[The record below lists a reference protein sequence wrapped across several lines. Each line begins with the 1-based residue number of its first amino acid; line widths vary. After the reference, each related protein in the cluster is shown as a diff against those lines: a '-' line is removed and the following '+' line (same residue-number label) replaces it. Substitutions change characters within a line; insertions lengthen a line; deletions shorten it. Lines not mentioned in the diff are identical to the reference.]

1 MLVKGFT
8 NAEWDSMVSVFEE
21 KEGLI
26 GYRKVAEISGIS
38 ERRTRRFMKIYRS
51 MTKED
56 KEHIETDV
64 LTEENL
70 KLQAQKQKLQDKNRI
85 NNKQV
90 REISRF
96 SNAMED
102 YSRAIVEALDQVDVS
117 SYTRVYADKNNDA
130 VGLIQLSDI
139 HFNELVSLRHNKYD
153 FNIAAKRFKMLA
165 DKSIRFLRALNV
177 QNVVVANTGDSMNS
191 DRRLDEK
198 LNMATNRGN
207 ATVLA
212 FLIIEQFLI
221 YVNKAGFNVTYATVS
236 GNESR
241 VAEEWDWSPM
251 MATDNYDFTIYNMLK
266 YHMRNCDGIDFID
279 GDPTEL
285 VVNIAGKNI
294 LMLHG
299 NNSIFK
305 NNSGMEKGSQQ
316 IIGKYA
322 TIKIFIDFIISG
334 HLHST
339 YNSDY
344 FSRGSSMVGDNY
356 YSFKGLQVVGRAAQ
370 NLHVFYKDG
379 NRDSIKI
386 DLQDCE
392 GIEGFNIVKELEA
405 YNAKSHAKT
414 QKNDVIFKVVI

>member
-1 MLVKGFT
+1 MAIKGFT
-8 NAEWDSMVSVFEE
+8 NAEWDSMVSAFEE

-38 ERRTRRFMKIYRS
+38 ERRTRRFMKIYRA

-56 KEHIETDV
+56 KEHIEADV

-90 REISRF
+90 REIGRF

-102 YSRAIVEALDQVDVS
+102 YSKAIVEALDQVDVS
-117 SYTRVYADKNNDA
+117 SYTRVYSDNNNDA
-130 VGLIQLSDI
+130 VGLIHLSDA
-139 HFNELVSLRHNKYD
+139 HFNELVALQHNKYD
-153 FNIAAKRFKMLA
+153 FNVAAKRFKMLA

-241 VAEEWDWSPM
+241 VADEWGWSTV

-266 YHMRNCDGIDFID
+266 YHMRNCDGINFID

-285 VVNIAGKNI
+285 VINIAGKNI

-299 NNSIFK
+299 NNSLLK
-305 NNSGMEKGSQQ
+305 NNSGMEKGVQG

-322 TIKIFIDFIISG
+322 KTKTLIDFIISG

-339 YNSDY
+339 YNSDW
-344 FSRGSSMVGDNY
+344 FSRASSMVGDND
-356 YSFKGLQVVGRAAQ
+356 YSFKDLQLVGRAAQ
-370 NLHVFYKDG
+370 NLHIFYKDG

-414 QKNDVIFKVVI
+414 RKNDVIFKVVI